1 MGRYMLTHFYN
12 NPQFGENW
20 FDYDD
25 VYRLMVENCQEAGHI
40 VEIGSWRGRSASF
53 LIIEAKNKSPK
64 IRIDLVDHFMGS
76 PEHSGVTQEFLF
88 SEITKNLSPLNGLY
102 NIVKKPS
109 LQASM
114 EYKDNSLD
122 GVFIDGNHEY
132 ENVKADIL
140 AWMPKIRKGGI
151 LAGHDYCNGWQ
162 SVVRAVNDTLKD
174 FKILKNSWVK
184 QC

>member
-1 MGRYMLTHFYN
+1 MLTHFYN
-12 NPQFGENW
+12 SPQFGENW
-20 FDYDD
+20 FDYED
-25 VYRLMVENCQEAGHI
+25 VYRLMVENCKEDGHL

-53 LIIEAKNKSPK
+53 LIVEAKNKSPK

-76 PEHSGVTQEFLF
+76 PEHAGISQDFLL
-88 SEITKNLSPLNGLY
+88 SEIIKNLSQLESLY

-109 LQASM
+109 LEAVK
-114 EYKDNSLD
+114 EYDDNSLD

-140 AWMPKIRKGGI
+140 AWIPKVKNGGI
-151 LAGHDYCNGWQ
+151 LAGHDYCAGWP
-162 SVVRAVNDTLKD
+162 SVIQAVKDTIDD
-174 FKILKNSWVK
+174 FKIIKNSWIK